1 MSNSFFAM
9 LSRMKYIH
17 RWPLMRNTST
27 ENISEHTQEVA
38 VLAHA
43 LALLH
48 NTRFEGNAD
57 VGKCVL
63 LALYH
68 DVPEIITGDL
78 PTPVKYHSE
87 VLRDAYRQVED
98 GAADRLLAMLPDD
111 LQGAYYPL
119 LHQESNSLEARLV
132 KAADKLSALIKYTEE
147 LKLGNR
153 EFFKAHQSTE
163 QSLHAMKLPA
173 VEVFLKEF
181 MPAYGL
187 TLDEQQGM

>member
-1 MSNSFFAM
+1 MAHSFFAM

-43 LALLH
+43 LAVLT
-48 NTRFEGNAD
+48 NTRFEGQVDAN
-57 VGKCVL
+57 KCVL

-78 PTPVKYHSE
+78 PTPVKYHSQT
-87 VLRDAYRQVED
+87 LREAYKQVED

-111 LQGAYYPL
+111 LQGIYYPL
-119 LHQESNSLEARLV
+119 LHQESGTMEARLV
-132 KAADKLSALIKYTEE
+132 KAADKLSAHIKCIEE
-147 LKLGNR
+147 LKAGNS
-153 EFFKAHQSTE
+153 EFQSAAGQTR
-163 QSLHAMKLPA
+163 QALDNMNLP
-173 VEVFLKEF
+173 ELNWF
-181 MPAYGL
+181 MENCLYPFAAD
-187 TLDEQQGM
+187 LDELS

>member
-1 MSNSFFAM
+1 MANSFFAM

-43 LALLH
+43 LALLT
-48 NTRFEGNAD
+48 NSRFGGNAD
-57 VGKCVL
+57 VNKCVL

-78 PTPVKYHSE
+78 PTPVKYHNKM
-87 VLRDAYRQVED
+87 LRDAYKQVEE

-132 KAADKLSALIKYTEE
+132 KAADKLSALIKCTEE

-153 EFFKAHQSTE
+153 EFFKAHQATE
-163 QSLHAMKLPA
+163 QSLREMHLPA
-173 VEVFLKEF
+173 VDLFLKEF

-187 TLDEQQGM
+187 TLDEQQDM

>member
-1 MSNSFFAM
+1 MAHSFFAM

-43 LALLH
+43 LAVLT
-48 NTRFEGNAD
+48 NTRFEGQVDAN
-57 VGKCVL
+57 KCVL

-78 PTPVKYHSE
+78 PTPVKYHSQT
-87 VLRDAYRQVED
+87 LREAYKQVED

-111 LQGAYYPL
+111 LQGIYYPL
-119 LHQESNSLEARLV
+119 LHQESGTMEARLV
-132 KAADKLSALIKYTEE
+132 KAADKLSALIKCTEE

-163 QSLHAMKLPA
+163 HSLREMHLPA
-173 VEVFLKEF
+173 VDLFLKEF

-187 TLDEQQGM
+187 TLDEQQDM